1 VVGAI
6 PENKGPNM
14 RWVEDLTKVV
24 NSAKERKKEIHSLSQ
39 SFVGKWA
46 IVNNK

>member
-1 VVGAI
+1 MVGAI

-24 NSAKERKKEIHSLSQ
+24 DSAKDRKKERKKFLVPILCWK
-39 SFVGKWA
+39 VGNCK
-46 IVNNK
+46 